1 MTNPQAH
8 VLRRLI
14 MKGDKVPTCDGYGLK
29 RVANAALRWLSAN
42 HQTVNALNIFPV
54 PDGDTGT
61 NMMLT
66 MQAAYKEIEQ
76 VNEPNAGKV
85 AHALAHGALM
95 GARGNSGVILSQI
108 WRGFARGLGET
119 PAFGAADFARAVR
132 EASDTAY
139 RGVVKPVEGTILTV
153 SKDAALAAEAA
164 AAGSDDLLTVLQ
176 KTVEGSQASV
186 AHTPELLP
194 VLKEA
199 GVVDS
204 GGQGLTYILE
214 GMLRYATGMPVDVN
228 ADSHAKP
235 LSLEAVGIALEA
247 VEPGQDWEVVVDFR
261 PSHEIDLPSFYEELE
276 KIGTSLQVGAGD
288 DIYRV
293 HVHLPKER
301 RQQPIELAETLG
313 TVVNVHMENLLAQM
327 DDIQARSGNAAPP
340 ATEIKQG
347 QIAAVSVS
355 PGPGFDSVFHMP
367 AVAIVSGG
375 QTRNPSTADILNA
388 FESLPTDRVIILPN
402 NKNIQ
407 LAAQQAADT
416 STKQVKVLPTR
427 TVPQG
432 IEALLAF
439 DPNGD
444 LDTVYAAM
452 QRRLDDVITGEV
464 TTATK
469 TVEIDGVA
477 VKEGQII
484 GLNNGK
490 LACSGAKPA
499 QVVLDLLHLM
509 KAEDRE
515 LLTLYYGNNLTLAEA
530 EADAA
535 TVKSAFSNLEVQI
548 FLGGQQYYHYIF
560 SLQ

>member
-1 MTNPQAH
+1 MPNPDPHA
-8 VLRRLI
+8 LRRLI
-14 MKGDKVPTCDGYGLK
+14 MKGDIVPNCDGYGLK
-29 RVANAALRWLSAN
+29 RVTNAALRWLSAN
-42 HQTVNALNIFPV
+42 HQAVNALNIFPV

-66 MQAAYKEIEQ
+66 MQAAYKEIEH
-76 VNEPNAGKV
+76 VDEPNAGKV
-85 AHALAHGALM
+85 AHAVAHGALM

-108 WRGFARGLGET
+108 WRGFARGLGDR
-119 PAFGAADFARAVR
+119 PSFGAAEFARAVR

-153 SKDAALAAEAA
+153 SKDAALAAEDAA
-164 AAGSDDLLTVLQ
+164 AQSNDLLTVLR

-186 AHTPELLP
+186 ARTPDLLP

-199 GVVDS
+199 HVVDS

-228 ADSHAKP
+228 ADSHVKA
-235 LSLEAVGIALEA
+235 LSLEAVGVAMEA

-261 PSHEIDLPSFYEELE
+261 PHHEINLPDFYAELE

-293 HVHLPKER
+293 HVHLPRER

-327 DDIQARSGNAAPP
+327 DAIQNKSSDTPP
-340 ATEIKQG
+340 PTEIKDG
-347 QIAAVSVS
+347 QIAVVTVS
-355 PGPGFDSVFHMP
+355 PGAGFDEVFHMQ
-367 AVAIVSGG
+367 AVAVVSGG
-375 QTRNPSTADILNA
+375 QSRNPSTADILNA
-388 FESLPTDRVIILPN
+388 FENLPTDRVIILPN

-416 STKQVKVLPTR
+416 SSKAVKVLPTR

-432 IEALLAF
+432 IAALLAF

-452 QRRLDDVITGEV
+452 QRRVGDVQTGEV

-469 TVEIDGVA
+469 TVEIEGVA
-477 VKEGQII
+477 VTEGQII
-484 GLNNGK
+484 GLHNGK
-490 LACSGAKPA
+490 LACAGAKPA
-499 QVVLDLLHLM
+499 PVIL
-509 KAEDRE
+509 E
-515 LLTLYYGNNLTLAEA
+515 LLRLMQAPDHELVTLYYGNNLTETEV
-530 EADAA
+530 EADSEAIKAA
-535 TVKSAFSNLEVQI
+535 FPNLEVQI
-548 FLGGQQYYHYIF
+548 FFGGQQYYHYIF
-560 SLQ
+560 SLE